1 MPLYWRLLD
10 GIPPFELTVHRVL
23 WCAVFASAVTL
34 LRGRISQV
42 VTIAR
47 TPRLFAM
54 LALTSVLISVN
65 WTLYIYCVA
74 ENILVEASLGY
85 YMTPL
90 VSFALGYFFFAE
102 RVSMLRAVAIGFAAL
117 AVAVQFM
124 RLDHLPLMAPSLAI
138 TFAFYG

>member
-1 MPLYWRLLD
+1 MRSSRADLTASLQPADRNAGAAYAALAYCLWGAMPLYWRLLD

-90 VSFALGYFFFAE
+90 VL
-102 RVSMLRAVAIGFAAL
+102 
-117 AVAVQFM
+117 
-124 RLDHLPLMAPSLAI
+124 SLI
-138 TFAFYG
+138 HI